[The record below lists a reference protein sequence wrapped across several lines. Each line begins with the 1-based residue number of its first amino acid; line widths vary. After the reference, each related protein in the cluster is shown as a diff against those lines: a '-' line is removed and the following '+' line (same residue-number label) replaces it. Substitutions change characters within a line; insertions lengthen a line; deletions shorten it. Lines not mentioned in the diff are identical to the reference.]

1 LKGHEG
7 RLLGYWSCVILIV
20 EYSEIFLSCTIM
32 YMFQYMCFTSI
43 KLIEKNPMKA
53 EESTD
58 KDWGHGSSGRV
69 QVFLSSIPS
78 TM

>member
-1 LKGHEG
+1 
-7 RLLGYWSCVILIV
+7 
-20 EYSEIFLSCTIM
+20 M